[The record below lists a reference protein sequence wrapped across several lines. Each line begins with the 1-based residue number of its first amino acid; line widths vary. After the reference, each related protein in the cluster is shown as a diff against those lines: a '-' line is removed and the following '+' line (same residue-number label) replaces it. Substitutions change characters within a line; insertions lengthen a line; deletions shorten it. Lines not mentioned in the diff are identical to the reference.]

1 MQIRLKGLVKFSN
14 YVKQQLR
21 QGIPTDQ
28 QLAFTTEV
36 NRVISQVEEIC
47 QSHQTTPDSLFG
59 ASRKAYY
66 FLKHLDLSQLPQ
78 TIEHDTSA
86 LQIRSIRLRNIRKLT
101 DYFADKLWENSGE
114 LLDSSSAFQAVE
126 MEISEEAARI
136 ENLCKRNDALPAA
149 LSDTARYLYC
159 WLKFLSSN
167 GNLQGHLSALA
178 LARQILD
185 DHDAFELPVPVVIHM
200 INQQS
205 IYRSRLYSDR
215 LLIKCSE
222 GYMNA
227 DAENWLDMFRNILDR
242 SSGNDKKTIRAFA
255 LTEDF
260 SAIVFE
266 LESFAEADAG
276 HARGAVY
283 DLNESFSRVNQ
294 QYFSGEMVRPRL
306 RWSGV
311 ITLRKMGHYQATR
324 DTVMIASTLDHADVP
339 EWVIDFVMYHELLHK
354 KHGAKLVN
362 GRRFVHTTAFRNDEQ
377 LFEKFTEANEF
388 ISHWVSRI
396 RK

>member
-21 QGIPTDQ
+21 QGIPAD
-28 QLAFTTEV
+28 LHPAFREEV

-59 ASRKAYY
+59 ASRNAYY
-66 FLKHLDLSQLPQ
+66 YLKHLDLSQLPEAI
-78 TIEHDTSA
+78 THDASP
-86 LQIRSIRLRNIRKLT
+86 LQPKRIRLRNIRKMT
-101 DYFADKLWENSGE
+101 DYFADKLWENCSM
-114 LLDSSSAFQAVE
+114 LLDSPNAFQAIE
-126 MEISEEAARI
+126 AEIAEEAARI
-136 ENLCKRNDALPAA
+136 EKLCKKNDASPAA
-149 LSDTARYLYC
+149 LNDTARYLYC
-159 WLKFLSSN
+159 WLKFLASN
-167 GNLQGHLSALA
+167 GNLAGHLSALA
-178 LARQILD
+178 MARQILE
-185 DHDAFELPVPVVIHM
+185 DHDAFGLPVPVVIHM
-200 INQQS
+200 INLQS
-205 IYRSRLYSDR
+205 IYRSRLYNDR
-215 LLIKCSE
+215 FLIKCSE

-242 SSGNDKKTIRAFA
+242 NSGIDKKTVRTFA
-255 LTEDF
+255 MTEDF

-276 HARGAVY
+276 RARGAVY

-294 QYFSGEMVRPRL
+294 QYFAGEMARPHL

-324 DTVMIASTLDHADVP
+324 DTVMIASTLDHAEVP

-362 GRRFVHTTAFRNDEQ
+362 GRRFVHTSAFRRDEQ
-377 LFEKFTEANEF
+377 LFEKFNEANEF
-388 ISHWVSRI
+388 ISHWVTRI
-396 RK
+396 RR